1 MWVVSTVLAGVLLVL
16 LLGART
22 GPWSRDSDAFAEF
35 RSRRYFGGFDGL
47 RAVGVIAV
55 VWFHVSGPHALA
67 ILNHGNKGVDL
78 FFAVSGFLIT
88 SLLLREYSAKGGI
101 DLRAFY
107 LRRTLRIFPL
117 YYLVLGVYCVLVF
130 ATAGGT
136 PRGAQFWSNLP
147 AFLTY
152 TSNWFVSLE
161 DSLGGEGVI
170 FYFAWSL
177 ATEEQ
182 FYLFWPALLMLL
194 LWLTRR
200 LWTAAIAALLLL
212 GLKVLATG
220 GDVDAS
226 LGLLVFSHLAPA
238 ILFGA
243 MLAIL
248 LHEKSSFQLLYPVLG
263 RKSMPALALLVL
275 LACLQLEADRLLTC
289 LVIAVFVASIALRE
303 DGVLHRALTCKPAV
317 FVGSI
322 SYGMYLMHMLA
333 ANVVRRIVGH
343 ATGMDVFI
351 GTLLLVTVM
360 AYLSFRFF
368 EQPILRFKDRLKG
381 SAPAAQVP
389 PVNAAGPG

>member
-22 GPWSRDSDAFAEF
+22 GPWSRNSAAFAEF

-47 RAVGVIAV
+47 RAVGVVAV

-67 ILNHGNKGVDL
+67 ILNQGNKGVDL

-88 SLLLREYSAKGGI
+88 SLLLREYSANGGLDI
-101 DLRAFY
+101 RAFY

-117 YYLVLGVYCVLVF
+117 YYLVLGLYCVLVI
-130 ATAGGT
+130 AIEPGT
-136 PRGAQFWSNLP
+136 QRAAQFWSNLP

-152 TSNWFVSLE
+152 TSNWFVGLD
-161 DSLGGEGVI
+161 DSAQGVI

-194 LWLTRR
+194 YWLTRR

-212 GLKVLATG
+212 GMKVLATD

-226 LGLLVFSHLAPA
+226 FSLLVLSSLAPA

-243 MLAIL
+243 MFAVL
-248 LHEKSSFQLLYPVLG
+248 LHEKGSFQLLYPVLG
-263 RKSMPALALLVL
+263 RKPMPALALLVL
-275 LACLQLEADRLLTC
+275 LACLQFQADRLVTC
-289 LVIAVFVASIALRE
+289 FVIAVFVASVALRE
-303 DGVLHRALTCKPAV
+303 DGLLHRALTCKPVV
-317 FVGSI
+317 FIGSI

-343 ATGMDVFI
+343 TAGIDVFI
-351 GTLLLVTVM
+351 GTLLLVIVM
-360 AYLSFRFF
+360 AYLSLRYF
-368 EQPILRFKDRLKG
+368 ERPILRFKDRLRG
-381 SAPAAQVP
+381 GAPAAQVP
-389 PVNAAGPG
+389 PVNTAGPG